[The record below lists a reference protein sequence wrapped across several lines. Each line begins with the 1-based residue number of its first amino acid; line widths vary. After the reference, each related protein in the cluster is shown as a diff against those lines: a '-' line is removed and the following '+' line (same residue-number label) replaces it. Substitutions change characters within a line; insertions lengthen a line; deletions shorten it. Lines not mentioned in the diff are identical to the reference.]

1 MKPGIIVNGHHHILE
16 GIEDREMLGDFLRDK
31 LDLTGTHL
39 GCEHGICGACTV
51 SIDGQAA
58 RSCITLARACSGAQ
72 ILTIEGFDADPLMAR
87 LRHAFKEEHALQCG
101 YCTPGMLIAA
111 RDLIIR
117 HPEADEKTIRLEMS
131 GNLCR
136 CTGYMGIVA
145 AIKNVLG
152 SLSTEEK
159 SRYLQN
165 ALGDHT
171 HLQSNSLGPVGSHTL
186 ASDRADSNLAPPE
199 KNTRRHDQSEAIR
212 PDLKSLLPSM
222 QSLMRIQDAFEV
234 NASKIEA
241 WTLICQ
247 IRNVAPCLPGLTVG
261 EQLPDDVFEVSL
273 KVNLGPISTNFAGF
287 AHIVTKEE
295 DYSGV
300 VYGKAKDQKSGTSA
314 QGEIR
319 FRISEAKDPFMTS
332 VEVEI
337 GYSLSGPLAQFSRG
351 SIAKDIAK
359 NLTQS
364 FGKNMNNLL
373 TGETQKSHE
382 RQKEPDALSI
392 TGIFISVLRARV
404 KALTDWFFKKIR

>member
-1 MKPGIIVNGHHHILE
+1 MKPGIIVNGHHHSLE

-72 ILTIEGFDADPLMAR
+72 VLTIEGFDADPLMAR

-111 RDLIIR
+111 RDLILR
-117 HPEADEKTIRLEMS
+117 HPEADERTIRLEMS

-152 SLSTEEK
+152 SLTTEEK

-165 ALGDHT
+165 TLGDST

-186 ASDRADSNLAPPE
+186 ASDRAVSNLAAPE

-212 PDLKSLLPSM
+212 PDLETLLPSM
-222 QSLMRIQDAFEV
+222 QSLIRIQEAFEV
-234 NASKIEA
+234 NASRKEA
-241 WTLICQ
+241 WTLISQ
-247 IRNVAPCLPGLTVG
+247 ISNVAPCLPGLTVG
-261 EQLPDDVFEVSL
+261 EQLPNDVFEVSL

-287 AHIVTKEE
+287 AHLVTKEE
-295 DYSGV
+295 DFSGL

-319 FRISEAKDPFMTS
+319 FRILEGKDPLITS
-332 VEVEI
+332 VGVEI

-373 TGETQKSHE
+373 TGETHKSHE
-382 RQKEPDALSI
+382 KPRESDALSI
-392 TGIFISVLRARV
+392 TGILISVLRVRL
-404 KALTDWFFKKIR
+404 KALTYWFFKKN